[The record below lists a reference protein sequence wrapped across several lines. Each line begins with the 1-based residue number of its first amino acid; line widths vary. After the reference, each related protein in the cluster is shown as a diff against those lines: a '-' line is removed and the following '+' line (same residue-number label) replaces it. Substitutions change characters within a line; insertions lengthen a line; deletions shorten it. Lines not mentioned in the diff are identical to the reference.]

1 MTWIA
6 SKAIVHTYYEKETYK
21 HICATK
27 NLKQLSKEHKFNQLF
42 AHGKS
47 CKFALFARAPP
58 HGVNTNQVIWRH
70 EHL

>member
-6 SKAIVHTYYEKETYK
+6 SKAIVHTYYEKGTYK

-42 AHGKS
+42 AYDNS
-47 CKFALFARAPP
+47 CKFALFA
-58 HGVNTNQVIWRH
+58 
-70 EHL
+70 